1 MKSNF
6 LIFGGTVEGRQLTET
21 LSKYCISLTVSVATE
36 YGESLLSDL
45 SNVRIL
51 TGRMDES
58 EMIHLLETEA
68 ITHVIDATHPYAL
81 MVSDNILSACNKT
94 GIPYLRVLR
103 TLDNT
108 KNDCIYVSSLK
119 DCVNYLEQTEGN
131 ILVTT
136 GSKELGTF
144 TLLTDYQSRI
154 YARVLPM
161 ISVLEECNNYG
172 FQGKHL
178 LCMQGPFTE
187 DLNYAL
193 LKQYNI
199 QYLVTKETGKAGG
212 YEDKLNAAK
221 RAGITTIV
229 IGLPEQTT
237 GLSYD
242 EAFSYLIK
250 EYNLEP
256 LEETTVK
263 TQQYNKDNY
272 KRTIYLLSLGPG
284 GIDYLTKGALDTLSS
299 CDIII
304 GASRMVESLSFCNKP
319 YYVSY
324 KPEEIL
330 SYLSLHTHFHKI
342 VICYSG
348 DIGFYSGTKNLYPL
362 LSDYNVKTIPGIS
375 SLVYL
380 CSRLHMQWE
389 DVIPISLH
397 GQKANL
403 IEAVEIHSKVFVLL
417 DHKNTVSSVCQ
428 LLKDYHYT
436 NVTVHVGERLSY
448 EDEHIFSGSL
458 DDLITQQYDSLSVLL
473 IINESAKNSIITH
486 GLRDTSFLRKEI
498 PMTKSEIRSI
508 SLSKLELSNDSI
520 VYDIGAGTGS
530 VAIEVAK
537 QCRNGYVYAVEK
549 KAEGVSLIEDNKLKF
564 QVSNLSVIQGVAPE
578 ILESLPSPTH
588 AFIGGTSGNLKNILL
603 LLLDKNPYIR
613 IVINCIALETVSEA
627 LNCIKE
633 LSFMDIDIITATIA
647 KSKEVGNYHMMMG
660 QNPVTIISCR
670 GGQDTTLTR

>member
-1 MKSNF
+1 MKPNF

-21 LSKYCISLTVSVATE
+21 LSKYNISLTVSVATE
-36 YGESLLSDL
+36 YGKSLLSDL

-58 EMIHLLETEA
+58 EMIQLLKKGN

-81 MVSDNILSACNKT
+81 LVTENIVSACNKT

-103 TLDNT
+103 TLDNP

-144 TLLTDYQSRI
+144 TLLRDYQSRI

-161 ISVLEECNNYG
+161 VSVLEECNNLG

-212 YEDKLNAAK
+212 YEDKINAAK

-237 GLSYD
+237 GLSYE
-242 EAFSYLIK
+242 EAFSYLLN
-250 EYNLEP
+250 EYNIAP
-256 LEETTVK
+256 LKELIPSRQHHNSNTP
-263 TQQYNKDNY
+263 

-304 GASRMVESLSFCNKP
+304 GASRMVESLSFCKKP
-319 YYVSY
+319 YYISY

-330 SYLSLHTHFHKI
+330 SYLSLHTQFNKI

-348 DIGFYSGTKNLYPL
+348 DIGFYSGAKSLYPL
-362 LSDYNVKTIPGIS
+362 LADYKVETIPGIS

-397 GQKANL
+397 GQESNL
-403 IEAVEIHSKVFVLL
+403 MEALGIHSKIFVLL
-417 DHKNTVSSVCQ
+417 DNKNTVSSVCQ

-436 NVTVHVGERLSY
+436 DVTVHVGERLSY
-448 EDEHIFSGSL
+448 EDEHILSGSL
-458 DDLITQQYDSLSVLL
+458 DDLIHQQFDSLSVLL
-473 IINESAKNSIITH
+473 IINNSAKNSIITH
-486 GLRDTSFLRKEI
+486 GLRDTAFLRKEI

-508 SLSKLELSNDSI
+508 SLSKLELCNDSI

-537 QCRNGYVYAVEK
+537 QCRNGHVYAVEK
-549 KAEGVSLIEDNKLKF
+549 KKEGVSLIEDNKLRF

-578 ILESLPSPTH
+578 ILDSLPSPTH
-588 AFIGGTSGNLKNILL
+588 AFIGGTSGNLKDILL
-603 LLLDKNPYIR
+603 LLLNKNPHIR

-627 LNCIKE
+627 LNCVKE
-633 LSFMDIDIITATIA
+633 LSFMDIDITTATIA

-670 GGQDTTLTR
+670 GGYYVTNY